1 MNEYLK
7 MGMEIFIACILGGL
21 IGVERESLKR
31 PAGFRTHILVCVGAT
46 LAMQTNVYL
55 MNLYLHI
62 VPIDPS
68 RIAAQ
73 VVSGIGFLGAGT
85 IIKEG
90 ATVKGLTTAATLW
103 TVACIGLAIGAGFYA
118 GAIIA
123 TLAVFSTLT
132 MFFKLEK
139 RIVSSHGTMAI
150 SMITINEPGQI
161 GRIGTLLGEYHAL
174 ILDMEVETI
183 DDYESKL
190 HISIKAP
197 RDVTASFLAASLMDL
212 KGVRSISTPDS

>member
-1 MNEYLK
+1 MDHSLQ
-7 MGMEIFIACILGGL
+7 MGLEILMACILGGL

-46 LAMQTNVYL
+46 LAMQTNLYL
-55 MNLYLHI
+55 MDVYINQI
-62 VPIDPS
+62 PIDPS

-103 TVACIGLAIGAGFYA
+103 TVACIGLAIGAGFYL
-118 GAIIA
+118 GAILS
-123 TLAVFSTLT
+123 TVAVFSTLT
-132 MFFKLEK
+132 LFFHVEK
-139 RIVSSHGTMAI
+139 RIVSKRGTLAL
-150 SMITINEPGQI
+150 SLITVSEPGQI

-174 ILDMEVETI
+174 ILDMEVEQI
-183 DDYESKL
+183 DDYEARL
-190 HISIKAP
+190 HLSIKAP
-197 RDVTASFLAASLMDL
+197 RDITASLLASALMDL
-212 KGVRSISTPDS
+212 KGVRSISTPEN

>member
-7 MGMEIFIACILGGL
+7 MTLEILTACILGGL

-46 LAMQTNVYL
+46 LAMQTNIYL

-103 TVACIGLAIGAGFYA
+103 TVACIGLAIGAGFYPA
-118 GAIIA
+118 AIIA

-132 MFFKLEK
+132 LFYKLEK
-139 RIVSSHGTMAI
+139 RINTSHGTLSI
-150 SMITINEPGQI
+150 SMISVNDPGQI
-161 GRIGTLLGEYHAL
+161 GRVGTLLGEYHAL
-174 ILDMEVETI
+174 ILDMEVEPI
-183 DDYESKL
+183 DDYESRL
-190 HISIKAP
+190 HISVKAP
-197 RDVTASFLAASLMDL
+197 RDITSSLLASALMDL
-212 KGVRSISTPDS
+212 KGIRSISTSAG

>member
-7 MGMEIFIACILGGL
+7 MGLEILMACVLGGM

-31 PAGFRTHILVCVGAT
+31 PAGFRTHNLVCVGAT
-46 LAMQTNVYL
+46 LAMQTNIYL
-55 MNLYLHI
+55 MNLYLHL

-103 TVACIGLAIGAGFYA
+103 TVACIGLAVGAGFYA
-118 GAIIA
+118 GAIMA

-132 MFFKLEK
+132 LFFKLEK
-139 RIVSSHGTMAI
+139 RIAASHGTLAI

-161 GRIGTLLGEYHAL
+161 GRVGTLLGEYHAM
-174 ILDMEVETI
+174 ILDMEVEPI

-190 HISIKAP
+190 HLSLKAP
-197 RDVTASFLAASLMDL
+197 RDITSSILISALMDL
-212 KGVRSISTPDS
+212 KGVRSISTPDN

>member
-1 MNEYLK
+1 MNEYVR
-7 MGMEIFIACILGGL
+7 MGLEIFLACVLGGM

-55 MNLYLHI
+55 MNLYLHL

-103 TVACIGLAIGAGFYA
+103 TVACIGLAVGAGFYA
-118 GAIIA
+118 GAILA

-132 MFFKLEK
+132 LFFKLEK
-139 RIVSSHGTMAI
+139 RITASRGTLAI
-150 SMITINEPGQI
+150 SLISVNEPGQI

-174 ILDMEVETI
+174 ILDIEVEPI
-183 DDYESKL
+183 DDYEARL
-190 HISIKAP
+190 HISVKVP
-197 RDVTASFLAASLMDL
+197 RDITASILAAALMDL

>member
-1 MNEYLK
+1 MNEYVK
-7 MGMEIFIACILGGL
+7 MTVEIFMACILGGL

-46 LAMQTNVYL
+46 LAMQTNIYL
-55 MNLYLHI
+55 MNLYLNQI
-62 VPIDPS
+62 PIDPS

-118 GAIIA
+118 GAIMA

-132 MFFKLEK
+132 LFFKLER
-139 RIVSSHGTMAI
+139 RITASRGTLAI
-150 SMITINEPGQI
+150 SLISINEPGQI

-174 ILDMEVETI
+174 ILDMEVEPI
-183 DDYESKL
+183 DDFESRL
-190 HISIKAP
+190 NISIKAP
-197 RDVTASFLAASLMDL
+197 RDITASLLSAALMDL
-212 KGVRSISTPDS
+212 KGVRSISTPDN